1 MFPLQKIFRREL
13 DTQKA
18 FQNMLAIIFV
28 VTLIITT
35 ILPHKLLI
43 PEVGV
48 VIVTDLM
55 DWLPQHPLRPFLK
68 PPAPEF
74 LGN

>member
-1 MFPLQKIFRREL
+1 
-13 DTQKA
+13 
-18 FQNMLAIIFV
+18 MLAIIFV
-28 VTLIITT
+28 VTFIITT
-35 ILPHKLLI
+35 ILPHKLSIPKKKKKLSI

-74 LGN
+74 FCN

>member
-1 MFPLQKIFRREL
+1 
-13 DTQKA
+13 
-18 FQNMLAIIFV
+18 MLAIIFV

-35 ILPHKLLI
+35 ILPHKLSI

-55 DWLPQHPLRPFLK
+55 DWIPQHPLRPFLK

-74 LGN
+74 SCN

>member
-1 MFPLQKIFRREL
+1 MHIKYLEQAL

-18 FQNMLAIIFV
+18 FEKMLAIIFV

-35 ILPHKLLI
+35 ILPHKFLI

-48 VIVTDLM
+48 VIVTDFL
-55 DWLPQHPLRPFLK
+55 DPLPQHPLRPFLK

-74 LGN
+74 FCN